1 MKLASIEVSLTIWSL
16 AIFGIQAISLL
27 SVLLVFLNPNAKA
40 VIFII
45 LLWLIS
51 QITYILYGYSTKQI
65 GFLLLGLFNILVSF
79 IALFLNFGK
88 AREEEDEDEED
99 GEKYED

>member
-16 AIFGIQAISLL
+16 VIFGIQAISLL
-27 SVLLVFLNPNAKA
+27 SVLLVFLNPNSKA

-45 LLWLIS
+45 LLWLTS

-79 IALFLNFGK
+79 VALFLNFGK
-88 AREEEDEDEED
+88 AREEDEDEED

>member
-1 MKLASIEVSLTIWSL
+1 MASIEVSLTIWSL

-27 SVLLVFLNPNAKA
+27 SVLLVFLNPNSRAI
-40 VIFII
+40 IFII

-65 GFLLLGLFNILVSF
+65 GFLLLGIFNILVSLV
-79 IALFLNFGK
+79 ALFLNFGK
-88 AREEEDEDEED
+88 AREDEYEEDK
-99 GEKYED
+99 EKYED